1 MQTVCITGTSR
12 GIGLGFARA
21 YLEQG
26 DQVFG
31 TVRDLEAPG
40 VRELQKSYP
49 ERFIPVAMELSNRRS
64 VEAGARKIQEHSD
77 RIDILINNAGMNTK
91 DNERRV
97 EDISEQNIE
106 RVFNVNV
113 LGPLRVL
120 QALMPLLRAGNDAKA
135 VMISS
140 TAGSIARQ
148 QGGRVVPYCVSKAG
162 LNMLTKLLYFH
173 LKEEGIPTVALHP
186 GWVRTDMGGES
197 GALSIDESVAA
208 MMKIIDELT
217 TESAVYLDYSGQE
230 LPW

>member
-1 MQTVCITGTSR
+1 MRMICITGANR
-12 GIGLGFARA
+12 GIGFGFARA
-21 YLEQG
+21 YLERG

-31 TVRDLEAPG
+31 TVRDLEDPG
-40 VRELQKSYP
+40 VRELQKSYA
-49 ERFIPVAMELSNRRS
+49 ERFIPVVMELANRRS
-64 VEAGARKIQEHSD
+64 VEAGVRKIQERSD

-120 QALMPLLRAGNDAKA
+120 QSLMPLLRAGDDAKA

-140 TAGSIARQ
+140 TAGSISRQ
-148 QGGRVVPYCVSKAG
+148 QGGRVVPYCISKAG

-173 LKEEGIPTVALHP
+173 LREEGIPTAALHP

-197 GALSIDESVAA
+197 GELSIEESVAA
-208 MMKIIDELT
+208 MMRIIDELT
-217 TESAVYLDYSGQE
+217 TQSPVYLDYKGHE